1 MQFVKLLNS
10 HLLALIYVV
19 YIYFSNP
26 SNSALYGYLLTWL
39 PAPLFGYLLTWL
51 PALVLLCDLL

>member
-1 MQFVKLLNS
+1 VQFVKLLNS

-39 PAPLFGYLLTWL
+39 PA
-51 PALVLLCDLL
+51 LVLLCDLL